1 MKATGPLLAAALL
14 LSGAAAHSSPIDLLA
29 GMMSGTF
36 SSREQAAAD
45 SSYFDIN
52 LEMVPIWTDR
62 EDGHWLYV
70 EQALAGQLQKPY
82 RQRVYHLFEGNG
94 GFTSFVYELPD
105 PERFAGRARQPQPLG
120 ELTPDSLQAR
130 TGCAVYLTQ
139 TGDSLFSGATR
150 GKECLSTLRGA
161 TWASSQVD
169 IGPGYVHSW
178 DRGFDDKDQQIWGAV
193 SGPYHFLRQPA
204 PVLVAE

>member
-1 MKATGPLLAAALL
+1 MKPTGPLLAATLL
-14 LSGAAAHSSPIDLLA
+14 FIGGVAHSSPIDLLA
-29 GMMSGTF
+29 SMMSGTF

-45 SSYFDIN
+45 SSYFDIH

-62 EDGHWLYV
+62 DDGHWFYV
-70 EQALAGQLQKPY
+70 EQALAEQVQRPY

-94 GFTSFVYELPD
+94 GFTSFVYELPE
-105 PERFAGRARQPQPLG
+105 PARFAGKARQPQPLG
-120 ELTPDSLQAR
+120 NLTPDSLQAR

-169 IGPGYVHSW
+169 VGPGYIKSW
-178 DRGFDDKDQQIWGAV
+178 DRGFDDKDQHVWGAV
-193 SGPYHFLRQPA
+193 SGPRLFLRQPA
-204 PVLVAE
+204 QTLATE